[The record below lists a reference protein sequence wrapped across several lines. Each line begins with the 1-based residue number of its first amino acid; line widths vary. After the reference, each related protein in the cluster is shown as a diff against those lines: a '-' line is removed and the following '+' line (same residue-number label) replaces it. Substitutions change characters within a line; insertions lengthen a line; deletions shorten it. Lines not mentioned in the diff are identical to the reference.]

1 MACLAV
7 FLHEPSGPSA
17 IWIFPPH
24 SWSAPDGL
32 PLLLRKQPIWAA
44 GNTPNRCR
52 FKQGLPWHPGATG
65 SDPPPPCLI
74 QNVTPFSVCLWVG
87 WGGGGGL
94 STPSLILTK
103 YL

>member
-17 IWIFPPH
+17 ICTFPPH

-44 GNTPNRCR
+44 GNTPNGCQLSRGYPSTR
-52 FKQGLPWHPGATG
+52 ERRVAT
-65 SDPPPPCLI
+65 PPPLSNPKCNPFLCL
-74 QNVTPFSVCLWVG
+74 PMG
-87 WGGGGGL
+87 GMGGGGGV